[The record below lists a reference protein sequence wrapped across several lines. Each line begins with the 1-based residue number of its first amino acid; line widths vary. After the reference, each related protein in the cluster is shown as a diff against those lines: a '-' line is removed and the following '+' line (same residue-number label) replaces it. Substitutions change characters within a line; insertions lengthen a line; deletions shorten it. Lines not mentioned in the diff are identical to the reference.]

1 MKKSLGLLFLLA
13 LCSPPAFAAGRL
25 APLDFISGA
34 VEKNTDVQGLDK
46 EITQILGRCDAVF
59 AKAKTFATK
68 TKANDPEIAD
78 AVLKRIE
85 IAERLRNY
93 INRRRGGSTEML
105 ILAWQGAQEMK
116 ILLDYFGFEERF
128 YAEKK
133 AMPAPKVFSVKDFG
147 AKGDGKTDDGPA
159 FRKAIDAAAALS
171 GKPTVIK
178 VPAGTY
184 FIKPDNKPLPKQ
196 IKVRLQESVYAEK
209 YETLPGAF
217 ARTHLM
223 IFHMKNLTLQGEN
236 GAVLVFADPMMNG
249 LRIAGSRNCQVRDIV
264 LDWALH
270 TSTQG
275 TITAVESKPFA
286 LIFETDPG
294 YPAPNLDYFM
304 KSTARRFTPSQADG
318 LFGAGTTRMGDI
330 ETLAP
335 NRFRLKPQKHDMNS
349 PVWRNR
355 KKGDRISIIARCDA
369 SVLDASALDMRYCAF
384 GKLEN
389 VKVWRSPGV
398 AYRAFRNYALQMLR
412 CRIEPGPG
420 RKDLVTTNADGCQ
433 TSGMIGPYI
442 NQCYFSYMEDDG
454 FNIKSSTPELNNIP
468 QPNTSR
474 PFLFQGGFLISG
486 LTGELK
492 AVLQPLDNGKP
503 FYRNDLPKD
512 AFSRKMIGKKL
523 SAYEMEAQN
532 LYGGRA
538 HLLRARPDRLTQ
550 IPGDVTGTIVKDS
563 TFFNIRGMAL
573 QITAP
578 NVLVEGCT
586 IRHMNSF
593 GINVSSLL
601 PWGMTFNPHNVVV
614 RNTKF
619 IDIAN
624 PAFSMRFRGLKEFCN
639 PRLIN
644 DVLIENCDFDQKTWC
659 SVEVRNASDITI
671 RNCRFSQS
679 RGSINKDPHL
689 GIIVCDN
696 FGDLKLENNF
706 FKLLYPKT
714 YKPVNVIQAS
724 EKKNVIEKN
733 SEVK

>member
-1 MKKSLGLLFLLA
+1 
-13 LCSPPAFAAGRL
+13 
-25 APLDFISGA
+25 
-34 VEKNTDVQGLDK
+34 
-46 EITQILGRCDAVF
+46 
-59 AKAKTFATK
+59 
-68 TKANDPEIAD
+68 
-78 AVLKRIE
+78 
-85 IAERLRNY
+85 
-93 INRRRGGSTEML
+93 
-105 ILAWQGAQEMK
+105 
-116 ILLDYFGFEERF
+116 
-128 YAEKK
+128 
-133 AMPAPKVFSVKDFG
+133 MPAPKVFSVKDFG

-159 FRKAIDAAAALS
+159 FRKAIAAAAALG
-171 GKPTVIK
+171 GKSVVIK
-178 VPAGTY
+178 IPAGRY

-196 IKVRLQESVYAEK
+196 VKVRLQEQVYSEK

-223 IFHMKNLTLQGEN
+223 IFHMKNLTLQGEK
-236 GAVLVFADPMMNG
+236 GTVLAFADPMMNG

-264 LDWALH
+264 LDWAVH

-275 TITAVESKPFA
+275 TVTAVEEKPFA

-318 LFGAGTTRMGDI
+318 LFGAGPTRMGEI

-335 NRFRLKPQKHDMNS
+335 NRFRLKPQKHDAKS
-349 PVWRNR
+349 SVWLKR
-355 KKGDRISIIARCDA
+355 KVGDRISIIARCDA
-369 SVLDASALDMRYCAF
+369 TVLDASALDMRYCAF
-384 GKLEN
+384 GKVEN
-389 VKVWRSPGV
+389 VIVWRSPGV
-398 AYRAFRNYALQMLR
+398 AFRAFRNYALQLLR

-420 RKDLVTTNADGCQ
+420 RKDLVTANADGCQ

-442 NQCYFSYMEDDG
+442 NQCYFSGMEDDG
-454 FNIKSSTPELNNIP
+454 FNIKSSTPELNDVP
-468 QPNTSR
+468 KPNTSR

-492 AVLQPLDNGKP
+492 AVLQPVAGGKP
-503 FYRNDLPKD
+503 FYRKDLPKD
-512 AFSRKMIGKKL
+512 AFSRKMIGKQL

-538 HLLRARPDRLTQ
+538 HLLRNRPDRLTQ

-578 NVLVEGCT
+578 NVLVENCT

-614 RNTKF
+614 RNTRF
-619 IDIAN
+619 IDVAN
-624 PAFSMRFRGLKEFCN
+624 PAFSMRFRGLQGLCK

-659 SVEVRNASDITI
+659 SVEVRNASDVTI

-679 RGSINKDPHL
+679 RGSVNNDPHL
-689 GIIVCDN
+689 GVIVGDN
-696 FGDLKLENNF
+696 FGDLKVENNR

-714 YKPVNVIQAS
+714 YAPVKVVRPA
-724 EKKNVIEKN
+724 ERKNVIEKG